1 MPPERFDALP
11 ELFPAL
17 STLRNLHART
27 HSDSLNSE
35 ASAGLPSGGADTTT
49 VQFSR
54 EPDNQVSMNAINE
67 PRGTVGILVNPSS
80 GRDVRRLAARAQ
92 QQTLETKRNQVSRI
106 AVGVA
111 AAGARKV
118 MVMRDPMRAATAALE
133 PIGVDLEVEALDV
146 GACLRPS
153 DTQEAARQMRARGC
167 GALVVLGGDGT
178 NRVIA
183 EVWPDAPLVPISTG
197 TNNVF
202 PNLVEAT
209 MAGAAAG
216 LVASERLALE
226 SVARKAKVVRVE
238 AQGRKTLG
246 LIDAVRLEGDHAG
259 NRMPF
264 EPEQLRDIILTRA
277 EPAAIG
283 MSPIGGLLMPCGTND
298 DFGVHVICTDH
309 AGGGRPLLAPISP
322 GLYRT
327 VHVAEVRKVA
337 LDETFE
343 IRGPGVLAFDGDR
356 EITLDAQEPVE
367 LKIVR
372 DGPQVLDV
380 PLAMRQAAEQ
390 GLYLNRGTFKDSHGG
405 APGCC

>member
-11 ELFPAL
+11 EFFSAL
-17 STLRNLHART
+17 STLRHLHART
-27 HSDSLNSE
+27 HRDFLNS
-35 ASAGLPSGGADTTT
+35 AAAARPPSSAADPRTM
-49 VQFSR
+49 QFR
-54 EPDNQVSMNAINE
+54 HEPDNQIFMTAMN
-67 PRGTVGILVNPSS
+67 PPKGTVGILVNPSS

-92 QQTLETKRNQVSRI
+92 QQTLEAKRNQVARI

-146 GACLRPS
+146 GASLKPS
-153 DTQEAARQMRARGC
+153 DTQEAARQMQARGC

-183 EVWPDAPLVPISTG
+183 DVWPDAPLVPISTG

-216 LVASERLALE
+216 LVASGRLALD
-226 SVARKAKVVRVE
+226 SVARSAKVIRVE
-238 AQGRKTLG
+238 TQGRKTLG
-246 LIDAVRLEGDHAG
+246 LIDAVRLEGDHVG

-264 EPEQLRDIILTRA
+264 EPERLRDVILTRA

-283 MSPIGGLLMPCGTND
+283 MSPIGGLMLPCRAED
-298 DFGVHVICTDH
+298 DFGVHVRCTDH
-309 AGGGRPLLAPISP
+309 EGGGRPLLAPISP

-327 VHVAEVRKVA
+327 VHVAEIRKVA
-337 LDETFE
+337 LDEAFE
-343 IRGPGVLAFDGDR
+343 IQGPGILAFDGDR
-356 EITLDAQEPVE
+356 EITLAAEEPVR
-367 LKIVR
+367 LRIVR
-372 DGPQVLDV
+372 EGPRVLDV
-380 PLAMRQAAEQ
+380 PLAMRQAALE
-390 GLYLNRGTFKDSHGG
+390 GLYLDRGTFKDSHGG